1 VEDQAGPQRA
11 ARARQD
17 LQTRSDDRRPTVPL
31 SLPIEPEATKLLY
44 ANPLALLTGML
55 LDQQQAMEKA
65 FSGPYVLTQR
75 LGRDLDAHDIAAMDL
90 ASLEEVFAKPP
101 VLHRFP
107 RAFAKRMHDMCQMLV
122 EQYDGD
128 ASKLWKEAKDGKDAV
143 VRIGK
148 LPGFGKQKSQIFVA
162 LLGKQFGVDLK
173 GWREATGDYGTEGSL
188 RSVADI
194 TDEGSLAKVREYKKA
209 MKAAAKEG

>member
-1 VEDQAGPQRA
+1 
-11 ARARQD
+11 
-17 LQTRSDDRRPTVPL
+17 
-31 SLPIEPEATKLLY
+31 
-44 ANPLALLTGML
+44 
-55 LDQQQAMEKA
+55 MEKA

-90 ASLEEVFAKPP
+90 AALEEVFAKPP
-101 VLHRFP
+101 ALHRFP
-107 RAFAKRMHDMCQMLV
+107 RAFAKRMHEMCQLLV

-128 ASKLWKEAKDGKDAV
+128 AAKLWTEAKDGKDAV
-143 VRIGK
+143 ARIGK

-162 LLGKQFGVDLK
+162 LLGKQFGVKLE
-173 GWREATGDYGTEGSL
+173 GWQEATGVYGEKGSL

-209 MKAAAKEG
+209 MKATAPEPRGS

>member
-1 VEDQAGPQRA
+1 
-11 ARARQD
+11 
-17 LQTRSDDRRPTVPL
+17 VPL

-44 ANPLALLTGML
+44 ANPLALLFGML

-90 ASLEEVFAKPP
+90 ATLEEHFAKPP

-107 RAFAKRMHDMCQMLV
+107 RAFAKRMHDMCQVLV

-143 VRIGK
+143 ARVGK

-162 LLGKQFGVDLK
+162 LLGKQFGVKLK
-173 GWREATGDYGTEGSL
+173 GWQEATGVYGEKGAL

-209 MKAAAKEG
+209 MKAAAQEAG